1 LDRNELIHGS
11 WDPTNCEPGTAII
24 NTANLDRAEIIR
36 DRLITVSDLDE
47 LIAEI
52 EDWIKDYATLGA
64 ELGFPRNKNA
74 SQSIFLD

>member
-1 LDRNELIHGS
+1 LIHGS
-11 WDPTNCEPGTAII
+11 WDPTNCEPGTALI
-24 NTANLDRAEIIR
+24 NTANLDRAEIIK

-52 EDWIKDYATLGA
+52 ERWIKDYATLGA

-74 SQSIFLD
+74 TQSIFLE